1 MGSIKVAVVGLG
13 LGQHFVRGLV
23 GHPDVD
29 RIVLVDLD
37 ADRAEMVQRE
47 HDKVDAVYEMIEVM
61 LEKERPDAVC
71 VVTPDHLHRP
81 HSTACF
87 EAGAHVLQTK
97 PLATNLEDA
106 RAILAAA
113 KATGKKVMVAHER
126 RFRPRFKRIK
136 AILDAGE
143 VGDLIHLRIDAI
155 QDKRGQFAR
164 SPWYASVEAGRS
176 ALNGSGIHE
185 VDLVRHYAGLPVE
198 SVCAFA
204 NRLGNLEFPRDKTTS
219 ALFQFAGGVVGQVTV
234 TYEARWPRSNFF
246 DDTFRVVASAGM
258 IVGPHVYREGAED
271 WEDLS
276 GLDNSTASGI
286 TGAVHAFVDSVVN
299 DAPIAVTGED
309 AFDSLAAACAADTSA
324 ERGEMVRPETLD

>member
-47 HDKVDAVYEMIEVM
+47 YDEVDAVYEMIEVM

-106 RAILAAA
+106 RCNFGCGEGDGEESDGRRTSAGSGHASSESKRFSMLA
-113 KATGKKVMVAHER
+113 
-126 RFRPRFKRIK
+126 
-136 AILDAGE
+136 E

-185 VDLVRHYAGLPVE
+185 VDLARHYAGLPVE

-204 NRLGNLEFPRDKTTS
+204 NRLGNLAFPRDKTTS
-219 ALFQFAGGVVGQVTV
+219 ALFQFAGGVVG
-234 TYEARWPRSNFF
+234 RS
-246 DDTFRVVASAGM
+246 R
-258 IVGPHVYREGAED
+258 
-271 WEDLS
+271 
-276 GLDNSTASGI
+276 
-286 TGAVHAFVDSVVN
+286 
-299 DAPIAVTGED
+299 
-309 AFDSLAAACAADTSA
+309 
-324 ERGEMVRPETLD
+324 

>member
-1 MGSIKVAVVGLG
+1 MGSIKAAVVGLG

-23 GHPDVD
+23 EHPDID
-29 RIVLVDLD
+29 WLVLVDPD
-37 ADRAEMVQRE
+37 ADRAETVQKE
-47 HDKVDAVYEMIEVM
+47 HNKVNAIYETLEVM
-61 LEKERPDAVC
+61 LEKEHPDAVC

-106 RAILAAA
+106 RAIVASA
-113 KATGKKVMVAHER
+113 KATGKKLMVAHER
-126 RFRPRFKRIK
+126 RFRPRVKRIK
-136 AILDAGE
+136 EILDAGE
-143 VGDLIHLRIDAI
+143 LGDLIHVRIDAI

-185 VDLVRHYAGLPVE
+185 VDLARHYAGQPVA

-204 NRLGNLEFPRDKTTS
+204 NRLGDLEFPRDKTTS
-219 ALFQFAGGVVGQVTV
+219 ALFQFTGGVVGQVTV
-234 TYEARWPRSNFF
+234 TYEARWPRSKAL
-246 DDTFRVVASAGM
+246 DDKFRLVASAGM
-258 IVGPHVYREGAED
+258 IVGDQVYREGAED

-276 GLDNSTASGI
+276 GVDNSIGAGI
-286 TGAVHAFVDSVVN
+286 VGAVHAFVDSVVN

-309 AFDSLAAACAADTSA
+309 AFDSLSAACAADTSA
-324 ERGEMVRPETLD
+324 ERGEMVRPETLA